1 MKSAATCIA
10 LIAIL
15 SCFFSAQAIAKPQQ
29 PDVPVAW
36 TSLVAWP
43 IASPQ
48 PVLCTD
54 DKIHLVYELLV
65 MNVSSSAM
73 MLDRLE
79 ALDASKDDAGSNTKS
94 GDAIVATLQGADLE
108 ATIRAFPTGS
118 TRTIGPF
125 QLTRIFLDV
134 KFAKDATLPKVLTHR
149 FQVTFAPA
157 TGTPPLNS
165 STIVSGRTD
174 VTNAAAIVIGPPLEG
189 PRWVDALGCCS
200 PPSGHRTATLPING
214 KFVCFERF
222 AIDFAQLNPENKLY
236 AGPRDQLSSYAYV
249 GAKVLAVAD
258 GTVVNLQDNRPEETP
273 PNFPKGYDLMQQLG
287 NFVIIDI
294 GHGHFAFYAHFQPN
308 TLKVH
313 KGDKVRRGQELAL
326 LGNSGN
332 SDAPHLHFGIEDGPL
347 PFASNG
353 VPFVF
358 SSFTTTGTI
367 TNPFDDIAAGATAQ
381 IGPARAGPH
390 RNELPLSDDVI
401 TFPKQ

>member
-1 MKSAATCIA
+1 MPI
-10 LIAIL
+10 
-15 SCFFSAQAIAKPQQ
+15 
-29 PDVPVAW
+29 AW

-54 DKIHLVYELLV
+54 DKTHLVYELLV

-79 ALDASKDDAGSNTKS
+79 TLDASKGDAGVNTKS

-108 ATIRAFPTGS
+108 ATIRGFPTGN
-118 TRTIGPF
+118 TRTVGPF

-134 KFAKDATLPKVLTHR
+134 TFAKNATLPKVLKHR

-165 STIVSGRTD
+165 STIVSGRTEA
-174 VTNAAAIVIGPPLEG
+174 TNTPAVVIGPPLEG

-214 KFVCFERF
+214 KFVAFERF
-222 AIDFAQLNPENKLY
+222 AIDFAQLDPENKLY

-258 GTVVNLQDNRPEETP
+258 GTVVNLQDGRPEETP
-273 PNFPKGYDLMQQLG
+273 PNFPQGYDLLQQLG

-313 KGDKVRRGQELAL
+313 KGDKVHRGQVLAL
-326 LGNSGN
+326 VGNSGN

-358 SSFTTTGTI
+358 SSFTTTGTV
-367 TNPFDDIAAGATAQ
+367 TNPFDDIAAGAPAQ
-381 IGPARAGPH
+381 IGTARAGPH
-390 RNELPLSDDVI
+390 RNQLPLENEVL
-401 TFPKQ
+401 TFPTP

>member
-1 MKSAATCIA
+1 MKSATICIV
-10 LIAIL
+10 LTVIL
-15 SCFFSAQAIAKPQQ
+15 SFFSGQAISEPQQ
-29 PDVPVAW
+29 PDMPVAW

-54 DKIHLVYELLV
+54 DKIHLAYELLV

-73 MLDRLE
+73 TLDRLDT
-79 ALDASKDDAGSNTKS
+79 LDGSKDDTGSNTKS
-94 GDAIVATLQGADLE
+94 GDKIVATLQGADLE

-118 TRTIGPF
+118 TKTVGPF

-174 VTNAAAIVIGPPLEG
+174 VTNAPAVVIGPPLEG
-189 PRWVDALGCCS
+189 PRWVDAIGCCS
-200 PPSGHRTATLPING
+200 PPSVRRTATLPING
-214 KFVCFERF
+214 KFVAFERF

-236 AGPRDQLSSYAYV
+236 AGPRDKLSSYPYV

-258 GTVVNLQDNRPEETP
+258 GTVINLQDGRPEETP
-273 PNFPKGYDLMQQLG
+273 PNFPQDYGLLQQLG

-294 GHGHFAFYAHFQPN
+294 GHGYFAFYAHFQPN

-313 KGDKVRRGQELAL
+313 KGDKVRRGQVLAL

-347 PFASNG
+347 PFASSAL
-353 VPFVF
+353 PFVF

-367 TNPFDDIAAGATAQ
+367 TNPFDDVAAGGTAQ

-390 RNELPLSDDVI
+390 HNELPLNDDVI

>member
-1 MKSAATCIA
+1 MPI
-10 LIAIL
+10 
-15 SCFFSAQAIAKPQQ
+15 
-29 PDVPVAW
+29 AW

-54 DKIHLVYELLV
+54 DKTHLVYELLV

-79 ALDASKDDAGSNTKS
+79 TLDASKGDAGVNTKS

-108 ATIRAFPTGS
+108 ATIRGFPTGN
-118 TRTIGPF
+118 TRTVGPF

-157 TGTPPLNS
+157 TGTRPLNS
-165 STIVSGRTD
+165 STIVSGRTE
-174 VTNAAAIVIGPPLEG
+174 VTNTPAVVIGPPLEG
-189 PRWVDALGCCS
+189 PRWVDVLGCYS

-214 KFVCFERF
+214 KFVAFERF
-222 AIDFAQLNPENKLY
+222 AIDFAQLDPENKLY

-258 GTVVNLQDNRPEETP
+258 GTVVNLQDGRPEETP
-273 PNFPKGYDLMQQLG
+273 PNFPQGYDLLQQLG

-313 KGDKVRRGQELAL
+313 KGDKVHRGQVLAL
-326 LGNSGN
+326 VGNSGN

-358 SSFTTTGTI
+358 SSFTTTGTV
-367 TNPFDDIAAGATAQ
+367 TNPFDDIAAGAPAQ
-381 IGPARAGPH
+381 IRTARAGPH
-390 RNELPLSDDVI
+390 RNQLPLENEVL
-401 TFPKQ
+401 TFPTP

>member
-1 MKSAATCIA
+1 MICIGPA
-10 LIAIL
+10 VIL
-15 SCFFSAQAIAKPQQ
+15 SCFLLAEAKSKPQEL
-29 PDVPVAW
+29 DMPVAW

-73 MLDRLE
+73 TLDRLE
-79 ALDASKDDAGSNTKS
+79 MLDAYKDDAGTSTKS
-94 GDAIVATLQGADLE
+94 ADTIVARLQGADLE

-118 TRTIGPF
+118 TRSVGPF
-125 QLTRIFLDV
+125 QLTRTFLDV
-134 KFAKDATLPKVLTHR
+134 KFAKDASLPKTLRHR

-157 TGTPPLNS
+157 TGTPPLTS
-165 STIVSGRTD
+165 ATMVSGRTD
-174 VTNAAAIVIGPPLEG
+174 VTNAPAVVIGPPLEG
-189 PRWVDALGCCS
+189 PRWVDAVGCCY
-200 PPSGHRTATLPING
+200 PPSAHRTATMPING
-214 KFVCFERF
+214 KFVAFERF

-236 AGPRDQLSSYAYV
+236 TGPREKLSSYAYV
-249 GAKVLAVAD
+249 GARVLAVAD
-258 GTVVNLQDNRPEETP
+258 GTVVNLQDGRPEETP
-273 PNFPKGYDLMQQLG
+273 PNFPQGYDLLQLLG
-287 NFVIIDI
+287 NFVIVDI

-313 KGDKVRRGQELAL
+313 KGDKVRRGQVLAL

-347 PFASNG
+347 PYASNG
-353 VPFVF
+353 VPFVL
-358 SSFTTTGTI
+358 SSFRTTGAV
-367 TNPFDDIAAGATAQ
+367 TNSFDDIAAGAAAQ
-381 IGPARAGPH
+381 IGTARTGPH
-390 RNELPLSDDVI
+390 QNELPLENEVL

>member
-1 MKSAATCIA
+1 MKSATICVGLAV
-10 LIAIL
+10 IL
-15 SCFFSAQAIAKPQQ
+15 SCFLSAQAISKPQQ
-29 PDVPVAW
+29 LDMPVAW

-43 IASPQ
+43 LASPQ

-65 MNVSSSAM
+65 MNVSSSTM
-73 MLDRLE
+73 TLDRLE
-79 ALDASKDDAGSNTKS
+79 MLDASKDDAGTSTKS
-94 GDAIVATLQGADLE
+94 ADTIVATLQGADLE

-118 TRTIGPF
+118 TRSVGPF

-134 KFAKDATLPKVLTHR
+134 KFAKDATLPKALTHR

-165 STIVSGRTD
+165 ATIVSGRTD
-174 VTNAAAIVIGPPLEG
+174 VTNAPAVVIGPPLEG
-189 PRWVDALGCCS
+189 PRWVDAVGCCS
-200 PPSGHRTATLPING
+200 PPSAHRTATMPING
-214 KFVCFERF
+214 KFVAFERF

-236 AGPRDQLSSYAYV
+236 TGPRDKLSSYAYV
-249 GAKVLAVAD
+249 GARVLAVAD
-258 GTVVNLQDNRPEETP
+258 GTVVNLQDGRPEETP
-273 PNFPKGYDLMQQLG
+273 PNYPQGYDLLQLLG
-287 NFVIIDI
+287 NFVIVDI
-294 GHGHFAFYAHFQPN
+294 GHSHFAFYAHFQPN

-313 KGDKVRRGQELAL
+313 KGDKVRRGQVLAL

-332 SDAPHLHFGIEDGPL
+332 SDAPHLHFAIEDGPL
-347 PFASNG
+347 PFVSNG

-358 SSFTTTGTI
+358 SSFTTTGAV
-367 TNPFDDIAAGATAQ
+367 TNSFDDIAAGAAAQ

-390 RNELPLSDDVI
+390 HNELPLNDDVI